1 MKPDF
6 SDDRN
11 VLGECPN
18 SGRYFL
24 AQQAH
29 DKSHCLCCGF
39 YRDVSQVE
47 GGGGMLFL
55 IGIFAF
61 VVMGLLSN
69 QNSLQ
74 VPELK
79 SPNSFHVSFLVMP
92 PYQKL
97 QSYL

>member
-1 MKPDF
+1 MKPNF

-18 SGRYFL
+18 CGRYFL

-29 DKSHCLCCGF
+29 DKYHCLCCGF
-39 YRDVSQVE
+39 YRDVSQSE
-47 GGGGMLFL
+47 GREMLFL
-55 IGIFAF
+55 IAIFAF
-61 VVMGLLSN
+61 IVMGLLSN